1 MSNKDNGS
9 NSDQMQELVIFRSK
23 ENQENDKKESSSL
36 ENIDQEIKI
45 KIIYQIKP
53 FGGKYLYS
61 ILLLNQS
68 NAPITKVKVK
78 IKYPEFLTISR
89 CTPPTISAEE
99 PDIEEKGMKQINL
112 GYDELKEYDKR
123 QINLYFSLITLN
135 NTGNISTY
143 ITFVNSKD
151 YVRLLSSE
159 PIEIKNQPLAF
170 EPKDITSDYIGEFV
184 QNPQIKKAIK
194 SIGVGIEE
202 YKNPDL
208 YFDHIEQILRFYKF
222 KLIAR
227 EEKNK
232 IAWYFG
238 TEMESKKDV
247 LVVGQVVSNKVE
259 WLLSSQQPSILI
271 PLLTMFSNDFKN
283 RLISIGLIDSV
294 NKFYDLECKYC
305 GAVLPHFPEKGK
317 PVECKNCKYEQ
328 FVW

>member
-1 MSNKDNGS
+1 MNNKDDGS
-9 NSDQMQELVIFRSK
+9 NSDQIQELVIFRSK
-23 ENQENDKKESSSL
+23 EKKTPSRKEGTSFENSDPES
-36 ENIDQEIKI
+36 KI

-61 ILLLNQS
+61 VLLLNQS
-68 NAPITKVKVK
+68 NAPITEVKVK

-123 QINLYFSLITLN
+123 QINLYFTPITLN
-135 NTGNISTY
+135 NTGTINTY

-151 YVRLLSSE
+151 YVRLLSSD
-159 PIEIKNQPLAF
+159 PIEIKNEPPAF
-170 EPKDITSDYIGEFV
+170 EPKDIPSDYIGEFV

-194 SIGVGIEE
+194 SIGVGIEKQ
-202 YKNPDL
+202 KNPDL
-208 YFDHIEQILRFYKF
+208 YFDHIEQILRFHKF

-227 EEKNK
+227 EEKK
-232 IAWYFG
+232 QIAWYFG
-238 TEMESKKDV
+238 TELESKKDV

-259 WLLSSQQPSILI
+259 WLVSSQQPSILV
-271 PLLTMFSNDFKN
+271 PLLTMFSNDFKK

-305 GAVLPHFPEKGK
+305 GTVLPHFPEKGK